1 VNSKP
6 CGVVLCRS
14 SWIEFKLC
22 GRLSCFAEAANAEH
36 GGRGLT
42 THSKSIVADDGRY
55 QSPGPEKDPT
65 LQAPASGPQFTKPLA
80 D

>member
-14 SWIEFKLC
+14 SWIEFKPC

-42 THSKSIVADDGRY
+42 PRSKSIVADDGRY
-55 QSPGPEKDPT
+55 QSPDPE
-65 LQAPASGPQFTKPLA
+65 
-80 D
+80 